1 MYARGKFLWE
11 KFARLAWEKK
21 KKKEEVSGGLAF
33 IATDSY

>member
-21 KKKEEVSGGLAF
+21 KKEEVSGGLAF